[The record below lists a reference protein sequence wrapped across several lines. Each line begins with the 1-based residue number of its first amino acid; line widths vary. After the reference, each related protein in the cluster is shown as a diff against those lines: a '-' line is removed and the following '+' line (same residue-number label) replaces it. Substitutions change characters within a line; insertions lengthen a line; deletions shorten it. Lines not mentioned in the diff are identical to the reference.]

1 MGTAQVKGTMWR
13 LRGDVGRKERKPAAA
28 AWLVSTDPKSSDL
41 SWPVLVT
48 VNPSSASVSSST
60 KWAQPLNHIGVLPA
74 LPPGTSDLAS
84 LRLGLAP
91 LHSGAS
97 EGCGEHTWE
106 EVTAR
111 TVSCEE
117 RALHGWRLSG
127 AREHWDGSGISTA
140 PHPQG
145 LVQPEA
151 GAPGACTAGRKG
163 GSAWAGHWV
172 WAGHSPGP
180 APSSSVLALQRSE
193 ALRFA
198 DTRSASQPCSALRS
212 PGRGSQWSFV
222 PGLLEGPHSGIHRGS
237 GSGCVP
243 RREQRPKQRML
254 QVLKGLGEN
263 RSACLLR
270 WQGGTHQ
277 QHPWHQEI
285 PQKVAGPRAAMG
297 GRCLRRRAEAGGPRR
312 T

>member
-28 AWLVSTDPKSSDL
+28 AWLVSTNPKSSDL

-127 AREHWDGSGISTA
+127 AREHWDGPGISTA

-151 GAPGACTAGRKG
+151 GRAWSMHSGAEGRVGVG
-163 GSAWAGHWV
+163 GALGVGGAF
-172 WAGHSPGP
+172 PRP
-180 APSSSVLALQRSE
+180 RPFLQRP
-193 ALRFA
+193 
-198 DTRSASQPCSALRS
+198 RSSAFRGTPVRRYSQCITT
-212 PGRGSQWSFV
+212 
-222 PGLLEGPHSGIHRGS
+222 LLCPAE
-237 GSGCVP
+237 P
-243 RREQRPKQRML
+243 R
-254 QVLKGLGEN
+254 
-263 RSACLLR
+263 
-270 WQGGTHQ
+270 
-277 QHPWHQEI
+277 
-285 PQKVAGPRAAMG
+285 
-297 GRCLRRRAEAGGPRR
+297 
-312 T
+312 

>member
-1 MGTAQVKGTMWR
+1 MVSI
-13 LRGDVGRKERKPAAA
+13 LGRKSQHARCPVRSER
-28 AWLVSTDPKSSDL
+28 STDGGFQVPE
-41 SWPVLVT
+41 
-48 VNPSSASVSSST
+48 ST
-60 KWAQPLNHIGVLPA
+60 
-74 LPPGTSDLAS
+74 GT
-84 LRLGLAP
+84 GLAFP
-91 LHSGAS
+91 QHHILKAS
-97 EGCGEHTWE
+97 CN
-106 EVTAR
+106 R
-111 TVSCEE
+111 
-117 RALHGWRLSG
+117 R
-127 AREHWDGSGISTA
+127 
-140 PHPQG
+140 Q
-145 LVQPEA
+145 
-151 GAPGACTAGRKG
+151 GAPGACTVGRKG

-312 T
+312 TRLNV

>member
-127 AREHWDGSGISTA
+127 AREHWDGPGISTV

-151 GAPGACTAGRKG
+151 GRLEHAQRSGREGRRGRGIGCGRGIPQAPPLPPASSLFSVPRHSGSQILAVHHNPALPCGAQVGALSGALSRGCWKDRIQGYTGEVGLA
-163 GSAWAGHWV
+163 A
-172 WAGHSPGP
+172 SPGGNRG
-180 APSSSVLALQRSE
+180 QNRE
-193 ALRFA
+193 CCRF
-198 DTRSASQPCSALRS
+198 
-212 PGRGSQWSFV
+212 
-222 PGLLEGPHSGIHRGS
+222 
-237 GSGCVP
+237 
-243 RREQRPKQRML
+243 
-254 QVLKGLGEN
+254 
-263 RSACLLR
+263 
-270 WQGGTHQ
+270 
-277 QHPWHQEI
+277 
-285 PQKVAGPRAAMG
+285 
-297 GRCLRRRAEAGGPRR
+297 
-312 T
+312 